1 MKKVKKYKDLGNPFF
16 DAEDLKSVINT
27 TKEDGLTFRRF
38 MEILLHATA
47 DACISG
53 ENLDDIFVSGE
64 FSHFKLHGVIFEDEE
79 KTEDREKALNQIK
92 ELMTNNNI
100 SQRELLKKLRS

>member
-16 DAEDLKSVINT
+16 DAEDLKSVINI

-38 MEILLHATA
+38 MEIIQGAVA
-47 DACISG
+47 DSCIG
-53 ENLDDIFVSGE
+53 DKNLDDIFISGE
-64 FSHFKLHGVIFEDEE
+64 FSHFKLYGVIFEDEE
-79 KTEDREKALNQIK
+79 ETEEREKILNQIK

-100 SQRELLKKLRS
+100 SQRELLQKLRS